1 MVRMRLSRAILAIM
15 ACTLPVHAARF
26 PVRPKYEIVGYIFG
40 HSGALLDGSTIAA
53 KKMTRI
59 NYAFF
64 ALKNGIMAERGEYDA
79 ENLAVLT
86 AMRKENPQ
94 LQILI
99 SVGGGDVGS
108 AGFSDMAITRESR
121 RRFIDSAVAAVKKY
135 GLDGVDI
142 DWEYPG
148 YTYVKTTT
156 VRPED
161 HETYTLLLKELRL
174 RFDREEKRIGRP
186 LVTSSATGATQIW
199 LDHTDM
205 REASKWLNTVN
216 MMCYDWYF
224 NEERI
229 TGHDSPL
236 HTVAADPKHISID
249 DSVKKNLAAGVPARK
264 IVVGVPFYGRRWEG
278 VDATNHG
285 LWQPITGSG
294 EEIVF
299 GRIEPLINQQGFVRF
314 WDATA
319 AAPYLYNAGTKT
331 FITYNDAEAEAAR
344 TTFVKKHHLG
354 GVMFWQ
360 YTGDP
365 RNTLLDAIDAG
376 FGIAAQP

>member
-1 MVRMRLSRAILAIM
+1 MQVSRTLLIIL
-15 ACTLPVHAARF
+15 ACTLPVHAAHL
-26 PVRPKYEIVGYIFG
+26 PKRPKFEVVGYVFG
-40 HSGALLDGSTIAA
+40 RSGTVLDGGTIAA

-64 ALKNGIMAERGEYDA
+64 ALKDGVVAERSEYDA
-79 ENLAVLT
+79 SNLSVLT
-86 AMRKENPQ
+86 ELRKRNPQ

-99 SVGGGDVGS
+99 SVGGGGTGS
-108 AGFSDMAITRESR
+108 AGFSDMALTPEGRLK
-121 RRFIDSAVAAVKKY
+121 FIDSAVAAVEKY
-135 GLDGVDI
+135 KLDGVDI

-148 YTYVKTTT
+148 YTHVKTTT

-161 HETYTLLLKELRL
+161 RETYTLLLKELRQ
-174 RFDREEKRIGRP
+174 RFDREAKRFGRP

-205 REASKWLNTVN
+205 RAASKWLTTVN
-216 MMCYDWYF
+216 MMCYDWYS
-224 NEERI
+224 NTAKS

-236 HTVAADPKHISID
+236 YTVPADPKHISID

-264 IVVGVPFYGRRWEG
+264 LVVGVPFYGRRWKG
-278 VDATNHG
+278 VEATNNG
-285 LWQPITGSG
+285 LWQEITGGG

-299 GRIEPLINQQGFVRF
+299 GEIEPLVDQEGYVRF

-319 AAPYLYNAGTKT
+319 ATPYLYNAQTKS
-331 FITYNDAEAEAAR
+331 FITYNDAQAEAAR
-344 TTFVKKHHLG
+344 TAYVKQHHLG
-354 GVMFWQ
+354 GIMFWQ

-365 RNTLLDAIDAG
+365 YNTLLDAIDAG
-376 FGIAAQP
+376 LGILAKP